1 MYLFSLSFL
10 VQVPYGK
17 SMSGLT
23 PSHMIG
29 FLLDDMMLGSNLEM
43 QEDEKS
49 MKCESSCRNW
59 TTSQEEDYKFQP
71 CENFLTGHAIYHI
84 STEISSSK

>member
-10 VQVPYGK
+10 VQVPYGE

-29 FLLDDMMLGSNLEM
+29 FLLDDKMLGSNLEM
-43 QEDEKS
+43 QDNEKS
-49 MKCESSCRNW
+49 MKCESSCRN
-59 TTSQEEDYKFQP
+59 
-71 CENFLTGHAIYHI
+71 
-84 STEISSSK
+84 